1 MTYDATHETYPAP
14 TVTAG
19 GLLRQVPPA
28 ILVGVGS
35 GLTLIGISLLAGW
48 LQGLVW
54 DDLPPMIGVDPD
66 AWWWTILLLT
76 CAGALAGLVVW
87 KAPGHA
93 GPDPATVE
101 LVSAP
106 LPLSALPGLAA
117 ALIITLAG
125 GVSLGPENPI
135 IALNVSLAAL
145 IGLRFLPKVP
155 APLWLGLAVAGT
167 LGAMFGTPVG
177 AALMLTETAPGDQ
190 RIPLWNRMFG
200 PLVAAGA
207 GAATMLAL
215 SDLDLALPVPHYA
228 GFHPGDLAIAV
239 VVAALGCLVG
249 LVAIYAFPPMHAAL
263 HRISH
268 PLVLLT
274 FGGFLLG
281 VLGVIGGRE
290 SLFKGL
296 DEMKDISA
304 NIGDYSTGHLALLG
318 AIKLLALLVA
328 ASAGFR
334 GGRIFPALFIGVM
347 LGWLVVAVFP
357 DVAPA
362 VAISAACVGILVAV
376 TRNGWLALFMAIT
389 VVPDPDLL
397 PVLVLASLSAWL
409 FVVDRPQMVVQERAA
424 QPSSD

>member
-1 MTYDATHETYPAP
+1 VAEPQATAAP
-14 TVTAG
+14 VVTAG

-35 GLTLIGISLLAGW
+35 GLTLIGISLLAEW
-48 LQGLVW
+48 IQGLVW
-54 DDLPPMIGVDPD
+54 DDLPSRLGVAAD
-66 AWWWTILLLT
+66 AGWWTVLLLT

-106 LPLSALPGLAA
+106 LPARALPGLAA
-117 ALIITLAG
+117 ALVITLAG
-125 GVSLGPENPI
+125 GISLGPENPI
-135 IALNVSLAAL
+135 IALNVALAVL
-145 IGLRFLPKVP
+145 LGLRFLPATQTP
-155 APLWLGLAVAGT
+155 FWMGLAVAGT

-177 AALMLTETAPGDQ
+177 AALLLSETSPGDQ
-190 RIPLWNRMFG
+190 RIPLWDRMFA

-215 SDLDLALPVPHYA
+215 SDLDLAIQVPGYS
-228 GFHPGDLAIAV
+228 GFHPGDLAIAI
-239 VVAALGCLVG
+239 VVAAGACLVG
-249 LVAIYAFPPMHAAL
+249 LVGVYAFPPMHALL
-263 HRISH
+263 HRISN

-274 FGGFLLG
+274 GAGFLLG

-296 DEMKDISA
+296 QEMKDVSA
-304 NIGDYSTGHLALLG
+304 DIGDYSAGHLALLSG
-318 AIKLLALLVA
+318 VKLLALLIA

-334 GGRIFPALFIGVM
+334 GGRIFPALFVGVM

-362 VAISAACVGILVAV
+362 VAIAAACVGILVAV
-376 TRNGWLALFMAIT
+376 TRNGWLALFMALT
-389 VVPDPDLL
+389 VVPDADLL
-397 PVLVLASLSAWL
+397 PVLVLAALPAWL
-409 FVVDRPQMVVQERAA
+409 LVVDRPLMIVEERPA
-424 QPSSD
+424 P

>member
-1 MTYDATHETYPAP
+1 MADAEPAAGAP

-19 GLLRQVPPA
+19 SLLRQVPPA
-28 ILVGVGS
+28 IVVGVGS

-48 LQGLVW
+48 LEGLIW
-54 DDLPPMIGVDPD
+54 DDLPPQLGVDPD

-93 GPDPATVE
+93 GPDPATIE

-106 LPLSALPGLAA
+106 LPLRALPGLAA

-125 GVSLGPENPI
+125 GISLGPENPI
-135 IALNVSLAAL
+135 IGLNVALAAVL
-145 IGLRFLPKVP
+145 GMRLLPKTP
-155 APLWLGLAVAGT
+155 APFWIGLAVAGT

-177 AALMLTETAPGDQ
+177 AALLLSETSPGDQ

-207 GAATMLAL
+207 GAATMFAL
-215 SDLDLALPVPHYA
+215 SDLDLAIPVPGYS
-228 GFHPGDLAIAV
+228 GFHTGDLFIAMLIASG
-239 VVAALGCLVG
+239 AAVIG
-249 LVAIYAFPPMHAAL
+249 LVAVYAFPVLHDVL
-263 HRISH
+263 HRVSN
-268 PLVLLT
+268 PFVLLT
-274 FGGFLLG
+274 GAGFVLG
-281 VLGVIGGRE
+281 ILGVIGGRE

-296 DEMKDISA
+296 DEMKDVSA
-304 NIGDYSTGHLALLG
+304 HIGDYSAGHLALLSG
-318 AIKLLALLVA
+318 VKLLALLVA

-362 VAISAACVGILVAV
+362 VAITAACVGILVAV
-376 TRNGWLALFMAIT
+376 TRNGWLALFMALT
-389 VVPDPDLL
+389 VVPDADLL
-397 PVLVLASLSAWL
+397 PILVLAALPAWL
-409 FVVDRPQMVVQERAA
+409 IVVGRPLMIVEEEPAA
-424 QPSSD
+424 